1 MAGSDDKT
9 GAAPSGGEKPWD
21 AALGAVSKQL
31 DEATKG
37 VRDARNEARGVLRDN
52 VTQAK
57 ELSSSARIAIANVAR
72 RGWEVVQR
80 AISPAVQVFDQANS
94 NEGTPLRKHFA
105 AAREGVNRQLYDAQV
120 WRSPRFCSHCISI
133 SGCSSM
139 RGCFQVKYEDT
150 KKSAD
155 VQLAPIKSGLALAQ
169 IRKLDGAAI
178 LEVRVFA
185 DTLYYAELLKANEFR
200 REHPEAAAAGV
211 VVAVAIPSLLLS
223 TCGELT
229 EQWSSSLLT
238 LTCRRQVGGSAELAG
253 GSWRRRRRGLRLR
266 QARGAEAQVS
276 PSTWRSQSELHEV
289 IAAIRQPR
297 ATIIRA

>member
-1 MAGSDDKT
+1 MAISDDKT

-72 RGWEVVQR
+72 QGWEVVQR

-105 AAREGVNRQLYDAQV
+105 AAREGVNRQLYDAQWV
-120 WRSPRFCSHCISI
+120 LT
-133 SGCSSM
+133 GV
-139 RGCFQVKYEDT
+139 GCFQVKYEDT

-169 IRKLDGAAI
+169 IQ
-178 LEVRVFA
+178 
-185 DTLYYAELLKANEFR
+185 LLKANEFR

-223 TCGELT
+223 GK
-229 EQWSSSLLT
+229 WAAVRNSLVA
-238 LTCRRQVGGSAELAG
+238 VGVGAGAAYGSDKLAE
-253 GSWRRRRRGLRLR
+253 RKRK
-266 QARGAEAQVS
+266 
-276 PSTWRSQSELHEV
+276 
-289 IAAIRQPR
+289 
-297 ATIIRA
+297 